1 MQCATRGRPCY
12 QEVFHGE
19 LHEGLLRRE
28 SVHPSSSI
36 GEVFKWPHEESETR
50 AFIVRSCANDIKFIK
65 QYQHGM
71 TIYNHALVQVFITD
85 AFSAMRLAYCLF
97 FTMKNATHASV
108 SIDDVAIQELPIW
121 DTQNDAQDELLD
133 PKHLAMLLD
142 RDGNGVV
149 TLQEFVDTAKAVYRK
164 RQHVAN
170 AVLGDGYAIR
180 QVEFTLNVAV
190 SLASL
195 FVLIFF
201 MCPSQVETAWQTLT
215 IGVAVASVIFATTIR
230 EVRRYSLVA
239 STSCGYP
246 MAMKRVGQECIVH
259 TRSAN
264 Y

>member
-1 MQCATRGRPCY
+1 MVSFMKAYLEENPFIQVQVLER
-12 QEVFHGE
+12 
-19 LHEGLLRRE
+19 
-28 SVHPSSSI
+28 SSS
-36 GEVFKWPHEESETR
+36 GHTR
-50 AFIVRSCANDIKFIK
+50 NPNPVRSLSGRARTTYDIKFIK